1 MASSPP
7 DMPSPPYL
15 GEGSG
20 ILNFKHANDESLKE
34 AWDRLLE
41 IQMRAK
47 PTSHIKLL
55 PRSFYVD
62 LPVVHRHVLDFM
74 FENHFLGNNAFDTYE
89 MMKSVFGQL
98 KVETIEPAI
107 LVSYRQTEL
116 IK

>member
-1 MASSPP
+1 M
-7 DMPSPPYL
+7 
-15 GEGSG
+15 
-20 ILNFKHANDESLKE
+20 
-34 AWDRLLE
+34 LL
-41 IQMRAK
+41 
-47 PTSHIKLL
+47 
-55 PRSFYVD
+55 RSFYVG
-62 LPVVHRHVLDFM
+62 LPLVHRHVLDFM